1 MELSCSISVIP
12 TLRDTGSQCGTDPSR
27 HDPPCL
33 PHVSLGAM
41 RLAQNFRF
49 AFDFTLSTQDWTS
62 MLGLLCWFDH
72 GEENHPFSFS
82 SLGIG
87 LCTLYGPHICTLEAC
102 LSGCTAFAR
111 SIFTT
116 VNVCIMHAVHSAP
129 HACRVFQILIPFQGQ
144 G

>member
-1 MELSCSISVIP
+1 
-12 TLRDTGSQCGTDPSR
+12 
-27 HDPPCL
+27 
-33 PHVSLGAM
+33 M

-72 GEENHPFSFS
+72 GEGNHPFSFS

-102 LSGCTAFAR
+102 LSGCAAFAR
-111 SIFTT
+111 LGHTRLNQIRVLSGSQDDPPNLFT
-116 VNVCIMHAVHSAP
+116 VP
-129 HACRVFQILIPFQGQ
+129 HQPS
-144 G
+144 